1 MPERID
7 YEGYPQIDNG
17 VGSIRLFL
25 DEFRDIASKKLPS
38 KVHPP
43 RHLTWVVGNA
53 VRTAFGEILQQ
64 LNAVEG

>member
-25 DEFRDIASKKLPS
+25 DEFRDIASKNFPRRFILPVTS
-38 KVHPP
+38 P
-43 RHLTWVVGNA
+43 G
-53 VRTAFGEILQQ
+53 
-64 LNAVEG
+64 